1 MEMFTVILLTGVLLS
16 ILILGQKQQNFVMP

>member
-1 MEMFTVILLTGVLLS
+1 MEMFIVILLAGLLLS